1 MFKKICTAYYEI
13 YIDEGMF
20 NPAQFIGKCRILK
33 RSGPNNMKLKIFSI
47 E

>member
-20 NPAQFIGKCRILK
+20 NPAQFIGKMQDTK
-33 RSGPNNMKLKIFSI
+33 KKWS
-47 E
+47 